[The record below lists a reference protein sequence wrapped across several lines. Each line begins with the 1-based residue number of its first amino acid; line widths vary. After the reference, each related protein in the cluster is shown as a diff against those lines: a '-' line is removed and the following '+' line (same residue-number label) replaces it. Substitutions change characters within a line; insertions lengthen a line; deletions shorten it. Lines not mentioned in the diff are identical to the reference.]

1 MCVCVNFVYMRF
13 FFCCLLLCYLLVLM
27 SFLLLLPVINLY
39 LTYNDGSHIYTRSL
53 RYLKKKKHIPRA
65 HSMYTLSKEGVN
77 HVSLAYTSVTAAAAL
92 FDGYSRAINRLFSSL
107 TINHRLLIVILLHI
121 KKLNA
126 TWILYVF
133 FSLFL
138 LRLVPIHVTHWSG

>member
-1 MCVCVNFVYMRF
+1 
-13 FFCCLLLCYLLVLM
+13 
-27 SFLLLLPVINLY
+27 
-39 LTYNDGSHIYTRSL
+39 
-53 RYLKKKKHIPRA
+53 
-65 HSMYTLSKEGVN
+65 MYTLSKEGVN
-77 HVSLAYTSVTAAAAL
+77 HVSLAYTSVTAAAAAAAL

-133 FSLFL
+133 FLSLSLTIGSYTRYTLVGLDRPTHTLSTRNKTECLRFL
-138 LRLVPIHVTHWSG
+138 FNSDFFLTKGKTKLRKQKKVNNIVCFVEQHCNNKY

>member
-1 MCVCVNFVYMRF
+1 
-13 FFCCLLLCYLLVLM
+13 
-27 SFLLLLPVINLY
+27 
-39 LTYNDGSHIYTRSL
+39 
-53 RYLKKKKHIPRA
+53 
-65 HSMYTLSKEGVN
+65 MYTLSKEGVN

-133 FSLFL
+133 FLSFLTIGSYTRYTLVGLNRPTHTLSSRNKTECLRFLFNSDFFL
-138 LRLVPIHVTHWSG
+138 TEGKTKLRKQKKG